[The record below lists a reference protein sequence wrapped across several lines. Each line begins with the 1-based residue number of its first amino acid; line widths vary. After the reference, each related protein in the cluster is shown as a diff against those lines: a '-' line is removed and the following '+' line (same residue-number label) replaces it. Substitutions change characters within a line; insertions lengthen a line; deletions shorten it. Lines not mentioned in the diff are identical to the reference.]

1 MVAPNP
7 IPPTNV
13 QNIDNINNVT
23 SGNPSVTTNSSTGN
37 QVTQSVSTQSS
48 TTTQTVAQSNQ
59 TGGLNITPVQNP
71 LNVYANYTYHIRF
84 SLTDE
89 TTANNVTTGSYSSF
103 NGISKVIIAESGVT
117 AGFNITEYEFVN
129 ACSPGPNHLN
139 TTSTTWSMTIL
150 EPYGMSLIDKLIASN
165 RVQSWARAPYFIE
178 VWFNGY
184 NADGTVMSP
193 TLFYTLYR
201 VIILDIDVKVT
212 EGGSVYKL
220 TGAFDGDIGHS
231 NEISIPAAK
240 LTVTASTLKE
250 FFINFATQL
259 NLQASRIDYSPE
271 SVLPTTSI
279 NVTTPPLNTTSTI
292 YYSFN
297 VPTNMQGWTFR
308 QGQQTDWTSQRAADM
323 IITPNGG
330 VTTFT
335 ISNGASIESIINAV
349 IATCPD
355 VNTWI
360 GTNTG
365 PNNAANISST
375 GVATWV
381 KIHAVTVLGAFCTTP
396 LNDYTRSVLY
406 NIIPYTTT
414 IVPTTNNLTAQ
425 LENTPGTQVT
435 KLSNLA
441 SAGAL
446 TKVYDYIY
454 TGLNTEV
461 INFDISIDS
470 AWQLSQPQWLALNN
484 YSNST
489 QGPLMQSNSAM
500 DQLIRAGYLNK
511 PLNITS
517 LQSDSG
523 GTSYLEDQ
531 VTIGTSA
538 VFTLVTRPINMPTAQ
553 RTDILSDA
561 NKACTISTPGDIPD
575 SRAFVSNY
583 LQQLTSNVPSFM
595 IVDLEIRGDP
605 YWMGLGNVDENVLAG
620 QLGQGSSS
628 NGANDPRAPF
638 LSTSCMFILAFRTG
652 TNYNPST
659 GIMVFDSTSALYN
672 GAYMVMAVTNSFK
685 HGSFTQTLNGAKDI
699 FSQSITT
706 TVTP

>member
-1 MVAPNP
+1 
-7 IPPTNV
+7 
-13 QNIDNINNVT
+13 
-23 SGNPSVTTNSSTGN
+23 
-37 QVTQSVSTQSS
+37 
-48 TTTQTVAQSNQ
+48 
-59 TGGLNITPVQNP
+59 
-71 LNVYANYTYHIRF
+71 
-84 SLTDE
+84 
-89 TTANNVTTGSYSSF
+89 
-103 NGISKVIIAESGVT
+103 
-117 AGFNITEYEFVN
+117 
-129 ACSPGPNHLN
+129 
-139 TTSTTWSMTIL
+139 
-150 EPYGMSLIDKLIASN
+150 
-165 RVQSWARAPYFIE
+165 
-178 VWFNGY
+178 
-184 NADGTVMSP
+184 
-193 TLFYTLYR
+193 
-201 VIILDIDVKVT
+201 
-212 EGGSVYKL
+212 
-220 TGAFDGDIGHS
+220 
-231 NEISIPAAK
+231 
-240 LTVTASTLKE
+240 
-250 FFINFATQL
+250 
-259 NLQASRIDYSPE
+259 
-271 SVLPTTSI
+271 
-279 NVTTPPLNTTSTI
+279 
-292 YYSFN
+292 
-297 VPTNMQGWTFR
+297 
-308 QGQQTDWTSQRAADM
+308 
-323 IITPNGG
+323 
-330 VTTFT
+330 
-335 ISNGASIESIINAV
+335 
-349 IATCPD
+349 
-355 VNTWI
+355 
-360 GTNTG
+360 
-365 PNNAANISST
+365 
-375 GVATWV
+375 
-381 KIHAVTVLGAFCTTP
+381 
-396 LNDYTRSVLY
+396 
-406 NIIPYTTT
+406 
-414 IVPTTNNLTAQ
+414 
-425 LENTPGTQVT
+425 
-435 KLSNLA
+435 
-441 SAGAL
+441 
-446 TKVYDYIY
+446 
-454 TGLNTEV
+454 LNTEV

-538 VFTLVTRPINMPTAQ
+538 VFTLVTRPVNMPTAQ